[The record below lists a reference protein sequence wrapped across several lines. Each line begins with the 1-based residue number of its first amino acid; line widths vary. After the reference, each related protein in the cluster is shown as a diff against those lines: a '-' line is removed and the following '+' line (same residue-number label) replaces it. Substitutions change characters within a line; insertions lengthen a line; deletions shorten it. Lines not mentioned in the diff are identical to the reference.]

1 MRICGFNKTTLLDY
15 PGKVAS
21 TIFLGGLQFHAV
33 RSVRMVYWLRLPEN
47 SQGLQSG

>member
-21 TIFLGGLQFHAV
+21 TIFLEAAISAV
-33 RSVRMVYWLRLPEN
+33 HFARTVCW
-47 SQGLQSG
+47 